1 MDPNVIL
8 SIAALAVAVIIPW
21 LSRRDLLTKL
31 VSQEES
37 RKEWRESVIERLE
50 GLEEGKESNEF
61 AAMQAMDRERE
72 RNWTIWRGSVDRCV
86 ERLSDLPTRTM
97 QTEHFI
103 TELREW
109 KHVRGEPHVMA
120 MIALEKRVERIERHM
135 NGKLSG

>member
-1 MDPNVIL
+1 MDPQLVV
-8 SIAALAVAVIIPW
+8 SIMALAVAVVIPL

-31 VSQEES
+31 AVQEEA

-50 GLEEGKESNEF
+50 SLEQGKESSEF

-72 RNWTIWRGSVDRCV
+72 RNWTIWRSSVDRCV
-86 ERLSDLPTRTM
+86 ERLSDLPTRTT

-120 MIALEKRVERIERHM
+120 MIALEKRVERIERHL
-135 NGKLSG
+135 NGHLK